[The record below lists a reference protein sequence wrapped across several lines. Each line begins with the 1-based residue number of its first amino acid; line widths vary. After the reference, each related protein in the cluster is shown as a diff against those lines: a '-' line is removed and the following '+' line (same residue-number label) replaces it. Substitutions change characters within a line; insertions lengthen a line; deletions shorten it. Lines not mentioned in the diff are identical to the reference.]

1 MFIISSECETGGSVK
16 FWVVQAFVASFLT
29 DDVVVVVVV
38 DGVKESLFLY
48 LHLVSVR
55 LWVLKLEFGR
65 HFVWIMRS
73 AKYLVIVFMHCLDVM
88 CNVFEVDGPIL
99 FIISFESEAGD

>member
-16 FWVVQAFVASFLT
+16 FWVVQAFVASFRT
-29 DDVVVVVVV
+29 DVVVVVVV

-55 LWVLKLEFGR
+55 LWVLKLEIGR
-65 HFVWIMRS
+65 HFVWI
-73 AKYLVIVFMHCLDVM
+73 K
-88 CNVFEVDGPIL
+88 
-99 FIISFESEAGD
+99 

>member
-1 MFIISSECETGGSVK
+1 MFTISSECETGGSVK
-16 FWVVQAFVASFLT
+16 FWVVQAFVASFRT
-29 DDVVVVVVV
+29 DDVVVVV

-65 HFVWIMRS
+65 HFVWI
-73 AKYLVIVFMHCLDVM
+73 K
-88 CNVFEVDGPIL
+88 
-99 FIISFESEAGD
+99 